1 MVKKILYSAFIFI
14 FVLYITGCG
23 KIEDKRLV
31 DNSSIEKAV
40 TSSDGQVNSNNE
52 DISRKISSEV
62 TEVPYTTETPGI
74 PETPEIIIENFSA
87 EQPYSNVRRSIKIL
101 GLKEYNELKEEK
113 YTDKPSKGKKYLV
126 VFLSIQNN
134 SLEEDYINANYIH
147 GKVDN
152 KEIEHTFLVNSPRN
166 YPPIFKHI
174 PSGQDIEG
182 FIVWEVPKNWK
193 KLVFYY
199 DGWQYTDNIS
209 LKCILKKKDLSNPP
223 IYNKVN

>member
-1 MVKKILYSAFIFI
+1 MVKKIFYSVFIFI
-14 FVLYITGCG
+14 FVLYMTGCG
-23 KIEDKRLV
+23 KIENGSLV
-31 DNSSIEKAV
+31 DNNSIKKVE
-40 TSSDGQVNSNNE
+40 TSSDKQVSSNNE
-52 DISRKISSEV
+52 DTSKKVSSEAV
-62 TEVPYTTETPGI
+62 ETPYTTETSK
-74 PETPEIIIENFSA
+74 TPEIIKEKFSV
-87 EQPYSNVRRSIKIL
+87 EQPYSNVRHSIKIL

-134 SLEEDYINANYIH
+134 SLDEDYINANYIH

-152 KEIEHTFLVNSPRN
+152 KKIEHTFLVNSPRN
-166 YPPIFKHI
+166 YSTVFKHI
-174 PSGQDIEG
+174 PSGQNIEG

-209 LKCILKKKDLSNPP
+209 LECTLKKKDLFNPP
-223 IYNKVN
+223 IYNKTN